1 MRDPTRT
8 TLAAVALSLG
18 VIWAG
23 STAAQAV
30 EPAYVAAPP
39 SQTVT
44 EMAGWVVASGDNRGL
59 PFVVVDKVAA
69 EVFVF
74 GADGQLR
81 GSGTA
86 LLGLAHGDES
96 VPGIGDRKMSAI
108 RPSERTTPAGR
119 FVAGYGYAKG
129 DRKVLWIDYA
139 SAVSMHPV
147 VTANPKERR
156 LERLKSESTKDN
168 RITYGCINVSAA
180 FYENVVRRTFTG
192 TKGVVY
198 VLPETKPLDAV
209 FPAFRAQA
217 QAAAAPTGEP
227 ADALHLET
235 SQEARAPDDPAKAA
249 AGASG
254 SQ

>member
-8 TLAAVALSLG
+8 ALAILALGLG
-18 VIWAG
+18 AISAG
-23 STAAQAV
+23 SAAAQAV
-30 EPAYVAAPP
+30 EPAYVAAPA
-39 SQTVT
+39 SETVS

-59 PFVVVDKVAA
+59 PFVVIDKVAA

-86 LLGLAHGDES
+86 LLGLAHGDDS
-96 VPGIGDRKMSAI
+96 VPGIGNRKMSAI
-108 RPSERTTPAGR
+108 RASERTTPAGR
-119 FVAGYGYAKG
+119 FVAGFGYAKG
-129 DRKVLWIDYA
+129 DRKVLWVDYS
-139 SAVSMHPV
+139 SAVSLHPV

-156 LERLKSESTKDN
+156 LERLKSASPQDN
-168 RITYGCINVSAA
+168 RITYGCINVAAA
-180 FYENVVRRTFTG
+180 FYENVVRRTFSG
-192 TKGVVY
+192 TSGVFY
-198 VLPETKPLDAV
+198 ILPETKPLDEV

-217 QAAAAPTGEP
+217 QARAAPTGEP
-227 ADALHLET
+227 TDALHLET
-235 SQEARAPDDPAKAA
+235 SQEARAPEDPGAPT

>member
-8 TLAAVALSLG
+8 ALAAVALSFG

-23 STAAQAV
+23 SAAAQAV
-30 EPAYVAAPP
+30 ESAYVAAPL
-39 SQTVT
+39 SATVT
-44 EMAGWVVASGDNRGL
+44 EMASWVVASGDNRGL
-59 PFVVVDKVAA
+59 PFVVIDKVAA

-86 LLGLAHGDES
+86 LLGLARGDES

-119 FVAGYGYAKG
+119 FVAGYGYARG

-139 SAVSMHPV
+139 SAISLHPV
-147 VTANPKERR
+147 VTSNPKERR
-156 LERLKSESTKDN
+156 LQRLKSASTQDN

-180 FYENVVRRTFTG
+180 FYENVVRRTLMG
-192 TKGVVY
+192 TKGVFY
-198 VLPETKPLDAV
+198 VLPETKPLDEV

-217 QAAAAPTGEP
+217 RVASTGEP
-227 ADALHLET
+227 ADALHLEQ
-235 SQEARAPDDPAKAA
+235 SQEARAADNPDNPA